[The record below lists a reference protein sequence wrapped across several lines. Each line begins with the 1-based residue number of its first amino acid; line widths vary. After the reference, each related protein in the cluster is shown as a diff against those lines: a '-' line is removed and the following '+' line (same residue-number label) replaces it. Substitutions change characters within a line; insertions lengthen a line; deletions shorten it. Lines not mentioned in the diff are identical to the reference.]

1 MDSVPQWFHN
11 LKELGWSPFVSVLPL
26 YNWTD
31 WFQGSFCSHLQ
42 KRELKKKKNNNWFL
56 LLGSRFLF
64 IYFKLLNSLE
74 CDSDLFQ
81 LILPDGFSPEQCF
94 PNLQLYLPQ
103 MRTLRIQQPKH
114 GRKLWSLMGIHSV
127 DLLLHNVILFPGE
140 CSPSITVAVQELKR
154 WSLFSS

>member
-1 MDSVPQWFHN
+1 MYLSDFTIWKSLDDHHSCRFCLCTIEQIDS
-11 LKELGWSPFVSVLPL
+11 KAAFVAI
-26 YNWTD
+26 
-31 WFQGSFCSHLQ
+31 F
-42 KRELKKKKNNNWFL
+42 KRGNLKKKKNHNWFL

-103 MRTLRIQQPKH
+103 MRTLRTQQPKH
-114 GRKLWSLMGIHSV
+114 ARKLWSLMGIHSV
-127 DLLLHNVILFPGE
+127 DLLLHSVILFPGE